1 MAVILNLRDAVTFD
15 RQVVSSVYYNSINK
29 PSGIKSWAV
38 FCDSISSEIFF
49 ARGDMPKIR

>member
-1 MAVILNLRDAVTFD
+1 MAVILNMRDAVTFD

-38 FCDSISSEIFF
+38 FCAVNQF
-49 ARGDMPKIR
+49 